1 MRRWPEVRRQ
11 RTGRLRRNV
20 LRIHE
25 DPQQDEQCFSDAEAD
40 ELLRGGQSRNR
51 AVRDAPEGAN
61 ALHAMD
67 ARHKVGEENRRSGR
81 SEREEEPV
89 GEQ

>member
-1 MRRWPEVRRQ
+1 MCWESVRIPSWDKRR
-11 RTGRLRRNV
+11 
-20 LRIHE
+20 
-25 DPQQDEQCFSDAEAD
+25 FSDAEAD

>member
-1 MRRWPEVRRQ
+1 MPF
-11 RTGRLRRNV
+11 RRNV
-20 LRIHE
+20 LGIRE
-25 DPQQDEQCFSDAEAD
+25 DPRQGEGHFSDAGAD
-40 ELLRGGQSRNR
+40 KLLRGGQSRNR

-81 SEREEEPV
+81 SEREGEPAA
-89 GEQ
+89 EQ